1 MNTQD
6 KQINSAVYSCRM
18 ALYNNNK
25 SKGTS
30 KTTRLINN
38 LFKKYRKDY
47 AENEDE
53 SAKIDTLSI
62 GLQLK
67 EAVDSI
73 FDPTTGMSEEEKK
86 KFVQKLYRKL
96 ESGKKLSADEM
107 QYLRKNDPVTYA
119 KAAKVQ
125 VLRESLK
132 KQLKSATSKEKAAD
146 IYTQAMSRIS
156 EDDPARKEIMAA
168 YDDVYKEFRKS
179 DEYKALPNTEKEAKE
194 KAANNK
200 NKNAQGWEEKEDNDT
215 EMPIG
220 NIDEVEK
227 FDVVEKLM

>member
-6 KQINSAVYSCRM
+6 KQINSAVNSCRM

-194 KAANNK
+194 KAANNNNK

-215 EMPIG
+215 EMSVGEI
-220 NIDEVEK
+220 
-227 FDVVEKLM
+227 DVVEKLM

>member
-6 KQINSAVYSCRM
+6 KQINSAVNSCRM

-25 SKGTS
+25 AQSTN

-67 EAVDSI
+67 EAVDAI

-194 KAANNK
+194 KEANNK

-220 NIDEVEK
+220 NID
-227 FDVVEKLM
+227 VVEKLM